1 MVGTAAI
8 IMVMTAFNGLE
19 NLVSSLYAS
28 FDPAVKVEP
37 AKGKTFRLDQKM
49 VSRIRQLESVES
61 VGYSLEE
68 IALVR
73 YGDQQTVA
81 TVKGVSPE
89 IITMSGIDTL
99 MCEGELVMEGAGN
112 QFAVMGYGISY
123 HLSFFANGIH
133 SSPMSVFV
141 PRPGSINSLDPGKSF
156 YKQDITPV
164 GVFCIGPDF
173 DNKYVLV
180 PYKFMENLLKKDDVA
195 SSLEIQ
201 IVEGEDPFDVKDE
214 VATLL
219 GDKFVVK
226 TREEQNELI
235 FKTNQMEKW
244 IVFMILSFI
253 LFIATFNTIS
263 NITMLII
270 DKQDDIWI
278 LKSMGANTSMIR
290 RIFMSEGMLI
300 NMLGGIAGM
309 LIGLILCLLQIHV
322 GLLPM
327 EGAVV
332 EYYPMKLEL
341 MDFVLAGLIVLITGF
356 ISSWYPVQ
364 ILTRKRAVTG

>member
-1 MVGTAAI
+1 
-8 IMVMTAFNGLE
+8 MTAFNGLE

-37 AKGKTFRLDQKM
+37 ARGKTFKLDQKM
-49 VSRIRQLESVES
+49 ISRIRQLENVSA
-61 VGYSLEE
+61 VGYGLEE

-73 YGDQQTVA
+73 YGDLQTVA

-89 IITMSGIDTL
+89 VLAMSGIDSL
-99 MCEGELVMEGAGN
+99 MCEGELVLEGAGN

-133 SSPMSVFV
+133 STPMSVYV
-141 PRPGSINSLDPGKSF
+141 PRPGSINSLDPGQSF
-156 YKQDITPV
+156 HKQNITPV

-180 PYKFMENLLKKDDVA
+180 PYTFMESLLKKKDVA

-201 IVEGEDPFDVKDE
+201 VADGEDPFDVRDE
-214 VATLL
+214 VSEIL
-219 GDKFVVK
+219 GDAFTVK
-226 TREEQNELI
+226 TRQEQNELI

-278 LKSMGANTSMIR
+278 LKSMGANTTTIR
-290 RIFMSEGMLI
+290 RIFMIEGLLI
-300 NMLGGIAGM
+300 NMLGGGAGM
-309 LIGLILCLLQIHV
+309 FIGFMLCLLQIEV

-332 EYYPMKLEL
+332 EYYPMKLEV
-341 MDFVLAGLIVLITGF
+341 MDFVLAGLIVLVTGF

-364 ILTRKRAVTG
+364 ILTRKEALPA